1 VALFDGT
8 EEHPPSKAL
17 RYLITTLVFIA
28 LIAGFT
34 WHLLR
39 FHNEL
44 QTVHRFLDYIV
55 AGKMEDAYK
64 MTKPTPSYTFKD
76 FLDDWGPEGYYG
88 PVKSYHIE
96 HAEERKQGPE
106 PPSGV
111 VVSIELSP
119 YDAFPASSDAT
130 RQSKTK
136 EVRLQIE
143 YKDQSVG
150 FAP

>member
-8 EEHPPSKAL
+8 AEHPPSKAL

-28 LIAGFT
+28 LIAGAS
-34 WHLLR
+34 WYLLR
-39 FHNEL
+39 FHSEL
-44 QTVHRFLDYIV
+44 QTTRHFLDYVV

-64 MTKPTPSYTFKD
+64 MTKPTPSYSLKD

-88 PVKSYHIE
+88 PVKSYHLE

-111 VVSIELSP
+111 VITIELSP
-119 YDAFPASSDAT
+119 YDVFPASSDAAK
-130 RQSKTK
+130 QSKTK

-143 YKDQSVG
+143 YKDESVG